1 MSKDYENYIHFRA
14 TGADVAAVEEMRLL
28 TKQKQKL
35 QKIPSA
41 ASVLRALIHEGLER
55 ARKEAESEPSK
66 S

>member
-1 MSKDYENYIHFRA
+1 MKKDYENYIHFRA

-28 TKQKQKL
+28 TKQKQNL

-55 ARKEAESEPSK
+55 ARNEADSK
-66 S
+66 PTN